1 MTFCVLNTVGKC
13 LGSQVYGAVPEKK
26 YFFKAKWCF
35 QCTIV
40 VKNIANINILKE
52 GKGRVTLSNQM
63 NFRKNSKWPSTPP
76 TPPTLMTGKLYCF
89 FFGTRLKKTFVKVHN
104 PQYEFLDWKLL
115 PLWNFSEYLPDL
127 VAWPVPKD
135 NHVQKWL
142 SHEKTQPSS
151 TLVMGFEIRI
161 HYLDC

>member
-1 MTFCVLNTVGKC
+1 MAFDSPNPSHPHDRK
-13 LGSQVYGAVPEKK
+13 
-26 YFFKAKWCF
+26 
-35 QCTIV
+35 I
-40 VKNIANINILKE
+40 IL
-52 GKGRVTLSNQM
+52 
-63 NFRKNSKWPSTPP
+63 F
-76 TPPTLMTGKLYCF
+76 F
-89 FFGTRLKKTFVKVHN
+89 FFGTRLKKTFVKVQN

-142 SHEKTQPSS
+142 SHEKTQQSS